1 MKITKRNFVNPVTT
15 VNIWFIPTF
24 AYVLQKVLGIINPD
38 KEWYWYVGI
47 SFAVLLW
54 LVVNFKIVKNK

>member
-1 MKITKRNFVNPVTT
+1 MNVWI
-15 VNIWFIPTF
+15 IPTF
-24 AYVLQKVLGIINPD
+24 TYMLQKSLGVIKPD

-54 LVVNFKIVKNK
+54 LVVNFKIVKK

>member
-1 MKITKRNFVNPVTT
+1 MKITKRIFANPLLTMNVW
-15 VNIWFIPTF
+15 IIPTF
-24 AYVLQKVLGIINPD
+24 TYMLQKSLGVIRPD

-54 LVVNFKIVKNK
+54 LAVNFKIVKNK